1 MNQPQQFRKVYV
13 EVQLTVSPEGD
24 VRPNTI
30 KFEDGTVYEID
41 RLRHRCRAHATK
53 VGGTGIRYT
62 VVIRGQ
68 ETYLF
73 EDDGKWFV
81 EAKDHYERMTGES
94 LRDGTYEAIG
104 LHFNGNPYGMPR
116 DILVPHGCD
125 RILIKRDFDSI
136 KEWLEVSNAEGLV
149 FWLNGEPVCKIKRS
163 DFGFKWPAR

>member
-1 MNQPQQFRKVYV
+1 MNQPKQQYRKVFV
-13 EVQLTVSPEGD
+13 GVQLTVSPEGD

-41 RLRHRCRAHATK
+41 RLKHRCRAHATK

-81 EAKDHYERMTGES
+81 EARGK
-94 LRDGTYEAIG
+94 A
-104 LHFNGNPYGMPR
+104 
-116 DILVPHGCD
+116 GC
-125 RILIKRDFDSI
+125 
-136 KEWLEVSNAEGLV
+136 
-149 FWLNGEPVCKIKRS
+149 
-163 DFGFKWPAR
+163 

>member
-1 MNQPQQFRKVYV
+1 MNQPEQQYRKVFV
-13 EVQLTVSPEGD
+13 GVQLKVSPEGD

-41 RLRHRCRAHATK
+41 RLKHRCRAHATK

-81 EAKDHYERMTGES
+81 EAR
-94 LRDGTYEAIG
+94 
-104 LHFNGNPYGMPR
+104 GN
-116 DILVPHGCD
+116 VGC
-125 RILIKRDFDSI
+125 
-136 KEWLEVSNAEGLV
+136 
-149 FWLNGEPVCKIKRS
+149 
-163 DFGFKWPAR
+163 

>member
-1 MNQPQQFRKVYV
+1 MNLPQQQFRKVYV

-73 EDDGKWFV
+73 EDEGKWFV
-81 EAKDHYERMTGES
+81 EAR
-94 LRDGTYEAIG
+94 
-104 LHFNGNPYGMPR
+104 GN
-116 DILVPHGCD
+116 
-125 RILIKRDFDSI
+125 
-136 KEWLEVSNAEGLV
+136 EG
-149 FWLNGEPVCKIKRS
+149 G
-163 DFGFKWPAR
+163 

>member
-41 RLRHRCRAHATK
+41 RLKHRCRAHATK

-81 EAKDHYERMTGES
+81 EAR
-94 LRDGTYEAIG
+94 
-104 LHFNGNPYGMPR
+104 GN
-116 DILVPHGCD
+116 VGC
-125 RILIKRDFDSI
+125 
-136 KEWLEVSNAEGLV
+136 
-149 FWLNGEPVCKIKRS
+149 
-163 DFGFKWPAR
+163 

>member
-1 MNQPQQFRKVYV
+1 MNQPQQQFRKVYV

-30 KFEDGTVYEID
+30 KFENGTIYEID

-81 EAKDHYERMTGES
+81 EAR
-94 LRDGTYEAIG
+94 
-104 LHFNGNPYGMPR
+104 GN
-116 DILVPHGCD
+116 VGC
-125 RILIKRDFDSI
+125 
-136 KEWLEVSNAEGLV
+136 
-149 FWLNGEPVCKIKRS
+149 
-163 DFGFKWPAR
+163 

>member
-1 MNQPQQFRKVYV
+1 MNQSEQQHRKVFV
-13 EVQLTVSPEGD
+13 GVQLTVSPEGD

-30 KFEDGTVYEID
+30 KFEDGTIYEID

-81 EAKDHYERMTGES
+81 EAR
-94 LRDGTYEAIG
+94 
-104 LHFNGNPYGMPR
+104 GN
-116 DILVPHGCD
+116 VGC
-125 RILIKRDFDSI
+125 
-136 KEWLEVSNAEGLV
+136 
-149 FWLNGEPVCKIKRS
+149 
-163 DFGFKWPAR
+163 

>member
-30 KFEDGTVYEID
+30 KFEDGRVYEID

-73 EDDGKWFV
+73 EDEGKWFV
-81 EAKDHYERMTGES
+81 EAKENE
-94 LRDGTYEAIG
+94 
-104 LHFNGNPYGMPR
+104 
-116 DILVPHGCD
+116 GC
-125 RILIKRDFDSI
+125 
-136 KEWLEVSNAEGLV
+136 
-149 FWLNGEPVCKIKRS
+149 
-163 DFGFKWPAR
+163 

>member
-1 MNQPQQFRKVYV
+1 MNRPQQQFRKVYV

-73 EDDGKWFV
+73 EDEGKWFV
-81 EAKDHYERMTGES
+81 EAR
-94 LRDGTYEAIG
+94 
-104 LHFNGNPYGMPR
+104 GN
-116 DILVPHGCD
+116 
-125 RILIKRDFDSI
+125 
-136 KEWLEVSNAEGLV
+136 EG
-149 FWLNGEPVCKIKRS
+149 G
-163 DFGFKWPAR
+163 

>member
-1 MNQPQQFRKVYV
+1 MNRQQFRKVYV

-24 VRPNTI
+24 IRPNTI

-81 EAKDHYERMTGES
+81 EAR
-94 LRDGTYEAIG
+94 
-104 LHFNGNPYGMPR
+104 GN
-116 DILVPHGCD
+116 VGC
-125 RILIKRDFDSI
+125 
-136 KEWLEVSNAEGLV
+136 
-149 FWLNGEPVCKIKRS
+149 
-163 DFGFKWPAR
+163 

>member
-1 MNQPQQFRKVYV
+1 MNLPQQKFRKVYV

-24 VRPNTI
+24 IRPNTI

-81 EAKDHYERMTGES
+81 EAR
-94 LRDGTYEAIG
+94 
-104 LHFNGNPYGMPR
+104 GNE
-116 DILVPHGCD
+116 GC
-125 RILIKRDFDSI
+125 
-136 KEWLEVSNAEGLV
+136 
-149 FWLNGEPVCKIKRS
+149 
-163 DFGFKWPAR
+163 

>member
-1 MNQPQQFRKVYV
+1 MNQPQQQFRKVYV

-41 RLRHRCRAHATK
+41 RLKHRCRAHATK

-81 EAKDHYERMTGES
+81 EAR
-94 LRDGTYEAIG
+94 
-104 LHFNGNPYGMPR
+104 GNA
-116 DILVPHGCD
+116 GC
-125 RILIKRDFDSI
+125 
-136 KEWLEVSNAEGLV
+136 
-149 FWLNGEPVCKIKRS
+149 
-163 DFGFKWPAR
+163 

>member
-81 EAKDHYERMTGES
+81 EAK
-94 LRDGTYEAIG
+94 GTVG
-104 LHFNGNPYGMPR
+104 
-116 DILVPHGCD
+116 
-125 RILIKRDFDSI
+125 
-136 KEWLEVSNAEGLV
+136 
-149 FWLNGEPVCKIKRS
+149 
-163 DFGFKWPAR
+163 

>member
-1 MNQPQQFRKVYV
+1 MNQPQQQFRKVYV

-30 KFEDGTVYEID
+30 KFEDGTIYEID

-81 EAKDHYERMTGES
+81 EAR
-94 LRDGTYEAIG
+94 GTV
-104 LHFNGNPYGMPR
+104 R
-116 DILVPHGCD
+116 C
-125 RILIKRDFDSI
+125 
-136 KEWLEVSNAEGLV
+136 
-149 FWLNGEPVCKIKRS
+149 
-163 DFGFKWPAR
+163 

>member
-1 MNQPQQFRKVYV
+1 MNQQQFRKVYV

-24 VRPNTI
+24 IRPNTI

-81 EAKDHYERMTGES
+81 EAR
-94 LRDGTYEAIG
+94 GTVG
-104 LHFNGNPYGMPR
+104 
-116 DILVPHGCD
+116 
-125 RILIKRDFDSI
+125 
-136 KEWLEVSNAEGLV
+136 
-149 FWLNGEPVCKIKRS
+149 
-163 DFGFKWPAR
+163 

>member
-1 MNQPQQFRKVYV
+1 MNQPQQQFRKVYV

-30 KFEDGTVYEID
+30 KFEDGTIYEID

-81 EAKDHYERMTGES
+81 EAR
-94 LRDGTYEAIG
+94 
-104 LHFNGNPYGMPR
+104 GNVGY
-116 DILVPHGCD
+116 
-125 RILIKRDFDSI
+125 
-136 KEWLEVSNAEGLV
+136 
-149 FWLNGEPVCKIKRS
+149 
-163 DFGFKWPAR
+163 

>member
-1 MNQPQQFRKVYV
+1 MNQPQQQFRKVYV

-30 KFEDGTVYEID
+30 KFEDGTIYEID

-62 VVIRGQ
+62 VVIRGR

-81 EAKDHYERMTGES
+81 EAR
-94 LRDGTYEAIG
+94 
-104 LHFNGNPYGMPR
+104 GN
-116 DILVPHGCD
+116 VGC
-125 RILIKRDFDSI
+125 
-136 KEWLEVSNAEGLV
+136 
-149 FWLNGEPVCKIKRS
+149 
-163 DFGFKWPAR
+163 

>member
-73 EDDGKWFV
+73 EDNGKWFV
-81 EAKDHYERMTGES
+81 EAK
-94 LRDGTYEAIG
+94 GTVG
-104 LHFNGNPYGMPR
+104 
-116 DILVPHGCD
+116 
-125 RILIKRDFDSI
+125 
-136 KEWLEVSNAEGLV
+136 
-149 FWLNGEPVCKIKRS
+149 
-163 DFGFKWPAR
+163 

>member
-1 MNQPQQFRKVYV
+1 MKQPQQFRKVYV

-24 VRPNTI
+24 VHPNTI
-30 KFEDGTVYEID
+30 KFEDGTIYEID

-81 EAKDHYERMTGES
+81 EAR
-94 LRDGTYEAIG
+94 
-104 LHFNGNPYGMPR
+104 GN
-116 DILVPHGCD
+116 VGC
-125 RILIKRDFDSI
+125 
-136 KEWLEVSNAEGLV
+136 
-149 FWLNGEPVCKIKRS
+149 
-163 DFGFKWPAR
+163 